1 MSRPTLREFVA
12 VREFTGLH
20 MLVVIVGFFAVV
32 IAANVTMAVFATT
45 TWSGLLAKNG
55 YVASIDYA
63 RDAADREAAAALGWQ
78 ITAEAAGEDG
88 VVIIAARDR
97 EGDPLFRPAVTASAS
112 RPVTDA
118 EDRALDWEPLGDGR
132 FRSTAPLPAGAWNI
146 DATVA
151 SGEAAISRRFRL
163 EIWKAA
169 K

>member
-1 MSRPTLREFVA
+1 MSRMSLREFFA

-20 MLVVIVGFFAVV
+20 MLVVTVTFFLVV
-32 IAANVTMAVFATT
+32 IAANVTMAAFAATS
-45 TWSGLLAKNG
+45 WSGLLAKNG

-63 RDAADREAAAALGWQ
+63 RDAADREAAAELGWQ
-78 ITAEAAGEDG
+78 ITAVPAEDG
-88 VVIIAARDR
+88 LVTIAARDR
-97 EGDPLFRPAVTASAS
+97 EGGPLFRPAVTASAS

-163 EIWKAA
+163 EIWKTA